1 MKCTK
6 VDIWTLSATSSYF
19 LYVFPLH
26 SCFSNQGVRN
36 RSQFGSI
43 NNFSHFE
50 TPNSTSWQLCVT
62 ICFMSAVDVMYII
75 LKRVGAF
82 NMSVTKSPSVVT
94 QVSVYTFS
102 WTCFEEEKLHRARV
116 LVFTFY
122 GDKRTWQW

>member
-1 MKCTK
+1 
-6 VDIWTLSATSSYF
+6 
-19 LYVFPLH
+19 
-26 SCFSNQGVRN
+26 
-36 RSQFGSI
+36 
-43 NNFSHFE
+43 
-50 TPNSTSWQLCVT
+50 
-62 ICFMSAVDVMYII
+62 MSAVDVTYII

-122 GDKRTWQW
+122 GDKRT